1 MAYTIIIMAY
11 TAAFPQSGSLFS
23 VIQAISASHVGQ
35 AAYSLHEVVWVPH
48 IELAETGSLGQWVNI
63 HTQGRR
69 VL

>member
-35 AAYSLHEVVWVPH
+35 AVWVPH